1 MGVRS
6 PYPLAKLFP
15 NIYFF
20 VIKIREERDLNT
32 RSFLYLLK
40 PFSLDKK
47 ILCVQIWGDL

>member
-20 VIKIREERDLNT
+20 VVREERDLNT
-32 RSFLYLLK
+32 RSSLYIFK
-40 PFSLDKK
+40 FCSLDKK